1 MLSIRLTEQSRQQ
14 FARFTLN
21 NVGKTIDI
29 RIDGKSV
36 ISPRVNE
43 PQVNGFVF
51 IFAKEPEETRQ
62 LVKRLSD
69 PDTTLEVD
77 AASD

>member
-1 MLSIRLTEQSRQQ
+1 MLSIRLTGQSRQQ

-21 NVGKTIDI
+21 NVGKKIDI

-43 PQVNGFVF
+43 PQVSGFVF
-51 IFAKEPEETRQ
+51 IFAKGPEEARRF
-62 LVKRLSD
+62 VKRLSD
-69 PDTTLEVD
+69 PNTTLEVD
-77 AASD
+77 TASD